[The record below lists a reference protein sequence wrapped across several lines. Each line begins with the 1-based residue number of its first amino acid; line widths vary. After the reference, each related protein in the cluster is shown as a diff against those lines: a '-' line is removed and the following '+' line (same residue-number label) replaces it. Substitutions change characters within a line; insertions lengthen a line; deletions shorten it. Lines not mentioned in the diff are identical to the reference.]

1 MDGHGPDEMRAVAR
15 LPGIDIDILHRKS
28 EEGEG
33 EEMLIRVRA
42 VPSFDA
48 AFGALEAANPFLMWS
63 RMMQAAWAPFLA
75 LMAPSGAK
83 RLGTG

>member
-15 LPGIDIDILHRKS
+15 LPGIEIDILHRKS
-28 EEGEG
+28 GEREG

-42 VPSFDA
+42 MPSFDA
-48 AFGALEAANPFLMWS
+48 ALGAFEAANPFLMWS

-75 LMAPSGAK
+75 LMAPSGPK
-83 RLGTG
+83 RLG